1 MDAQGPGQTENWIK
15 LLGKPTRYEGIVSG
29 DGQAMKSVEES
40 TRALS
45 RAASA
50 KAKADAIRQHA
61 QDQSEAERDE
71 ILKHARQKASRIHSQ
86 AVAAAQLKARTL
98 RLERREKLLNSIFD
112 AARKQFLTVQERADY
127 DQIARQLT
135 REAVVRLGAEKA
147 RILADE
153 RTQALLTDDVLS
165 KVSEETGVQLQLG
178 EPLER
183 GTGVISE
190 TMDGHRN
197 YDNTL
202 EARLERWQN
211 ALRSPVYHLLMEESL

>member
-1 MDAQGPGQTENWIK
+1 
-15 LLGKPTRYEGIVSG
+15 
-29 DGQAMKSVEES
+29 MKSVEES

-45 RAASA
+45 RAVLSEARADAEQIKTSA
-50 KAKADAIRQHA
+50 KAKADAVRQHA

-112 AARKQFLTVQERADY
+112 AARKQFVTVQEWTDY

-135 REAVVRLGAEKA
+135 REAVVHLGAEKA

-153 RTQALLTDDVLS
+153 RTRAVLTDGVLS
-165 KVSEETGVQLQLG
+165 EVSKETGVQLQLG

-183 GTGVISE
+183 GTGVIAE

>member
-1 MDAQGPGQTENWIK
+1 
-15 LLGKPTRYEGIVSG
+15 
-29 DGQAMKSVEES
+29 MKSVEES

-45 RAASA
+45 RAVLSEAQADAKQIRASA

-61 QDQSEAERDE
+61 REQGEAERDE
-71 ILKHARQKASRIHSQ
+71 ILKHARQQASHIHSQ

-98 RLERREKLLNSIFD
+98 RMERREKTLNSVFD
-112 AARKQFLTVQERADY
+112 AARKQLVTVQEWTDY
-127 DQIARQLT
+127 DQIARQLA
-135 REAVVRLGAEKA
+135 REAVDHLGAENA

-153 RTQALLTDDVLS
+153 RTRAVLTDDVLS
-165 KVSEETGVQLQLG
+165 EISSEMDVQLQLG

-183 GTGVISE
+183 GTGVIAE
-190 TMDGHRN
+190 TVDGHLH

-211 ALRSPVYHLLMEESL
+211 ALRSPVYHLLMEKSL